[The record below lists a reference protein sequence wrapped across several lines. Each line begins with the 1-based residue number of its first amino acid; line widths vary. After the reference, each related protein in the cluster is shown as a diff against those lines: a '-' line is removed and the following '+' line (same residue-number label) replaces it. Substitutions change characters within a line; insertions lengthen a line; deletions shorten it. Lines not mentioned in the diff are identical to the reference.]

1 MDMPAAG
8 VGPTVAIMMIMMVI
22 VIVIVMLTE
31 TVGDHDDTDH

>member
-22 VIVIVMLTE
+22 VIVIVILTE